1 MSFIL
6 YFLKLSYGSK
16 AQNEL
21 GFILL
26 FRKKYFFIQKLSFL
40 VKAGLQK
47 NSFSCFNDSPSKMM
61 KNAFYPILKALFVLN
76 IFKLLSGPFG
86 HVEKMAELDT

>member
-1 MSFIL
+1 M
-6 YFLKLSYGSK
+6 SYGSK

-40 VKAGLQK
+40 IKAGLQK
-47 NSFSCFNDSPSKMM
+47 NVSCFNDSPSKMV
-61 KNAFYPILKALFVLN
+61 KNAFYPILKVLFVLN
-76 IFKLLSGPFG
+76 IFKLLS
-86 HVEKMAELDT
+86 